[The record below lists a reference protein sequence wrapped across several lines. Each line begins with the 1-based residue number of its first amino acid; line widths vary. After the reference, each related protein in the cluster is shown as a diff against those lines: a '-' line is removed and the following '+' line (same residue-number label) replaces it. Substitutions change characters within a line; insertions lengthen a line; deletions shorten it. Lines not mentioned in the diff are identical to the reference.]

1 MTQPVFDKF
10 VKKSQSGEGL
20 DKISKF
26 NADKFFD
33 GLIDLIYRRYEMG
46 KSLTIL
52 GGIFIKLQA
61 VYYNSVLTHECRNN
75 IPSEILTDIKN
86 YFIAR
91 KL

>member
-1 MTQPVFDKF
+1 
-10 VKKSQSGEGL
+10 
-20 DKISKF
+20 
-26 NADKFFD
+26 
-33 GLIDLIYRRYEMG
+33 MG

-61 VYYNSVLTHECRNN
+61 VYYNSVLRHECRNN
-75 IPSEILTDIKN
+75 IPPEILTDIKN